1 MGAPTAKL
9 ETVVIISPYK
19 VLSLFFTILSL
30 LCLVIVIPSTFWFH
44 ADRLIRYGLWQEC
57 VVESIQSINNLDINA
72 FIFALL
78 SCILLLICLLTDNWL
93 TSNDVKQGL
102 WRNCTLASSIPT
114 LAYSIR
120 SRENIN
126 DNDFYICV
134 PLNILWVQLC
144 GSFIVVA
151 FSCTVIGIILIVI
164 GLRHK
169 RRQERKMKLYGAAG
183 FVAFVGIL
191 CILTA
196 LILFPVMFIMELHER
211 GKDTWYFGWSYGVAW
226 GSFFFLTSAAILL
239 MCDRKREEL
248 FYKESLY
255 INNDEEDI
263 LDNQDV
269 KIKTLNR

>member
-57 VVESIQSINNLDINA
+57 VVESIQSINNLDVGKSTEQKTQTN
-72 FIFALL
+72 F
-78 SCILLLICLLTDNWL
+78 S
-93 TSNDVKQGL
+93 
-102 WRNCTLASSIPT
+102 CTL
-114 LAYSIR
+114 Y
-120 SRENIN
+120 NK
-126 DNDFYICV
+126 V
-134 PLNILWVQLC
+134 WVQLC